1 MSEVQA
7 LLRVRDSL
15 GNEKL
20 SLNDIWLSHPSV
32 WQSLGWQQAQL
43 KLWLACQK
51 GILVSE
57 DSQDT
62 YFSLEDRASKQ
73 APDLIEEIFQIVQSH
88 GKPLPIAQ
96 LRNKL
101 PASLMAT
108 EPMLKEAINKHEGL
122 VMMGPMVKA
131 KN

>member
-7 LLRVRDSL
+7 LLRVKDSL
-15 GNEKL
+15 DNDKQ
-20 SLNDIWLSHPSV
+20 SLNDIWLSYPSV

-43 KLWLACQK
+43 KLWLACHK

-57 DSQDT
+57 ESNDT
-62 YFSLEDRASKQ
+62 YFSLEDSASKQ
-73 APDLIEEIFQIVQSH
+73 VPDLSEEIFQVVQSH

-96 LRNKL
+96 LKNKL

-131 KN
+131 KH